1 MKQNVT
7 ILSAEDDTGHFTLIR
22 KNFARASLTNQ
33 ILHFKDGQEI
43 IDFLSGK
50 TDSSAGSLPNPPRF
64 DPHTAYVIL
73 LDIRMPKIDGVEV
86 LRRVKADTALRA
98 IPVIMLTTTDDPS
111 EINRCYGLGCS
122 FYIVKPADYIEFMNA
137 VEQLGRFLSLAAVQV
152 APPLAD

>member
-1 MKQNVT
+1 MKQNVI

-43 IDFLSGK
+43 VDFLWGK
-50 TDSSAGSLPNPPRF
+50 TDPSQPEAPRF
-64 DPHTAYVIL
+64 DPRTAYVIL

-86 LRRVKADTALRA
+86 LRRVKADATLRA
-98 IPVIMLTTTDDPS
+98 IPVIMLTTTDDPT

-137 VEQLGRFLSLAAVQV
+137 VEQLGQFLSLAAVQV